1 MVCWQQFGMR
11 SFVESAES
19 TPNGRFYLNG
29 EEIKLRGAN
38 MMGNLMQCVIRNDMD
53 QLRDDILLAKI
64 AGMTFWRMTQQPCQP
79 EVYDYFDKLGL
90 LAQTDMPAFNGYRKD
105 AVEEVKPQFVELM
118 KLVRNHPSN
127 AVIGQETA

>member
-1 MVCWQQFGMR
+1 
-11 SFVESAES
+11 
-19 TPNGRFYLNG
+19 
-29 EEIKLRGAN
+29 
-38 MMGNLMQCVIRNDMD
+38 MD

-127 AVIGQETA
+127 AVISYCNEPDFNKPMMLDRKQHEQFLCVLMLSQPI